1 MQVLLSVKP
10 EYSKK
15 IFSGEKKYE
24 FRKRKPKFM
33 ISTVIVYE
41 SSPTRSIVGGF
52 SVKRIHSD
60 SPDRI
65 WQKCRESSGIEK
77 SNYLNY
83 CNGAKLIHAIEI
95 DEVFKFKNPIDPSEM
110 IPDFKP
116 PQNFSYL
123 KSSSIF
129 EKLEGSEN
137 CVARPRCFYRRARA
151 PIHGTSRMEP

>member
-10 EYSKK
+10 EYSKR

-24 FRKRKPKFM
+24 FRKQKPKFS

-41 SSPTRSIVGGF
+41 SSPTRSIVGCF

-65 WQKCRESSGIEK
+65 WQKCRESSGIEE
-77 SNYLNY
+77 SRYLNY
-83 CNGAKLIHAIEI
+83 CNGTKLIHAIEI
-95 DEVFKFKNPIDPSEM
+95 DEVFKFENPICPSEV

-123 KSSSIF
+123 KSSLIF
-129 EKLEGSEN
+129 EKLQSSQN
-137 CVARPRCFYRRARA
+137 CIVRPRCLYRRFD
-151 PIHGTSRMEP
+151 SE